1 VFPFDLDSAE
11 GNQQLQFS
19 DHSHSTLIFNA
30 MPMSYIRCVKHSVAK
45 QMVIRTAKRSATA
58 ATALRCSPSSLAV
71 AALEDDVLRPVV
83 AGSRGSPCSPKAVD
97 GNIGLIGEGLLWG
110 ASPHRQPS
118 ANSGHSR
125 LPCLF
130 GPPGAFAS

>member
-1 VFPFDLDSAE
+1 MFTFDLDSAE

-83 AGSRGSPCSPKAVD
+83 ARSRPVEGCQIKSRLLQSASLRYSQILGVAADTETSRRPQCSTRSHD
-97 GNIGLIGEGLLWG
+97 
-110 ASPHRQPS
+110 PS
-118 ANSGHSR
+118 AG
-125 LPCLF
+125 
-130 GPPGAFAS
+130 